1 MKYIAARIG
10 KFGMPSAVRRM
21 PAMSAAVFAALVFA
35 ASPSAGAQTKSA
47 FETVPHDALVQLK
60 ATVGKPFTAGLVF
73 VNGKFIPPPYK
84 VERYGTALRINGQQV
99 TGQVIPWDEFLK
111 TQPGV
116 RIERT
121 ENAASAEP
129 APAAHPIEADTLSY
143 DDVSDDFDDL
153 FDDDP
158 KPKKKKPAPVRS
170 TAKKPPP
177 PTIKVVFEGEFVPN
191 ARTKA
196 MVASL
201 NKRRTNLEVFLRKGG
216 ACFFGSRYSTV
227 RADRAPMEMFLLE
240 MPKVMRDNLGYESF
254 ASAARS
260 RGIVFLPD
268 VVLRDLFRNRL
279 DYIKLQE
286 RAKAVKDERKWE
298 SMLNNVV
305 P

>member
-1 MKYIAARIG
+1 MKMAEMVKILKY
-10 KFGMPSAVRRM
+10 MSAVI
-21 PAMSAAVFAALVFA
+21 AFAVPLFAE
-35 ASPSAGAQTKSA
+35 AQTKSA
-47 FETVPHDALVQLK
+47 FATVPRDALVELK

-73 VNGKFIPPPYK
+73 VDGKFIPPPYK

-111 TQPGV
+111 TQSGV
-116 RIERT
+116 RIERI
-121 ENAASAEP
+121 ENPASN
-129 APAAHPIEADTLSY
+129 APAAAAQPVEAEPLSY
-143 DDVSDDFDDL
+143 VDSSDDFDDL

-170 TAKKPPP
+170 VAKKPSAPP

-201 NKRRTNLEVFLRKGG
+201 NNRRTNLEVFLRKGG

-227 RADRAPMEMFLLE
+227 RADRAPMEMFLQE
-240 MPKVMRDNLGYESF
+240 IPKVMKDNLSYESF

-260 RGIVFLPD
+260 RGITFLPD
-268 VVLRDLFRNRL
+268 PVLRDLFRNRL

-286 RAKAVKDERKWE
+286 RARAVKDERKWE
-298 SMLNNVV
+298 SMLNNVA